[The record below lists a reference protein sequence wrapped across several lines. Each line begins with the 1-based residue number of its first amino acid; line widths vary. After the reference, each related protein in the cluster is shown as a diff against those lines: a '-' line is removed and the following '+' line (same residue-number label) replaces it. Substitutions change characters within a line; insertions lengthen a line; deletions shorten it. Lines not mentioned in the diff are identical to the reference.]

1 MEEKYLICEDS
12 IEGIFTGIYD
22 AYALRENHEQL
33 HIQIGEEENLR
44 LFAKYMYIMP
54 DSVKTRKVTE
64 TIKKRLG
71 EETYLDICRALASE
85 DKLKGEAVYKTVVSG
100 LSQGGGRRVM
110 ENLANPN
117 VELVF
122 RLARNTANEA
132 HRFLEFVRFKESK
145 EGILFSKIGPKC
157 NVIPFIMPHF
167 SDRLPM
173 ENFIIFDDVH
183 NIYGVHPA
191 GKDWYMVSDAGKSIE
206 DMLEM
211 SSKECEFQELFT
223 MFCDTIA
230 IKARKNLKL
239 QQQMLPLRFQ
249 EYMTEFAKK

>member
-22 AYALRENHEQL
+22 AYALRESHEHI
-33 HIQIGEEENLR
+33 HIQIGEEENLK
-44 LFAKYMYIMP
+44 LFAKYIHIVP
-54 DSVKTRKVTE
+54 DSVKTRKVAE
-64 TIKKRLG
+64 TIRERLG
-71 EETYLDICRALASE
+71 NEVYLDICRAIASE
-85 DKLKGEAVYKTVVSG
+85 NAIKGEAVYKTIVCG
-100 LSQGGGRRVM
+100 LSQGGGRRVL
-110 ENLANPN
+110 ENLTNSN

-122 RLARNTANEA
+122 RLARNTANESY
-132 HRFLEFVRFKESK
+132 RFLEVVRFKESK

-173 ENFIIFDDVH
+173 ENFIIYDDIRG
-183 NIYGVHPA
+183 IYGVHPV
-191 GKDWYMVSDAGKSIE
+191 GKDWYMISDTENSIE
-206 DMLEM
+206 SMLEM
-211 SSKECEFQELFT
+211 SEKESEYQELFT

-230 IKARKNLKL
+230 IKDRKNLKL

-249 EYMTEFAKK
+249 EYMVEFAKK